1 MQRPGSI
8 LFDLDG
14 TLVDTAPDMAAALNF
29 LLLEERLE
37 AIAYERIRPQVS
49 NGARGLLRLGFGV
62 DDQHPDYER
71 LRLRFLSL
79 YESNLS
85 VNSRLFEGM
94 EQVLS
99 HLEQY
104 DIPWGVVTNKPGW
117 LTSPLLAALNL
128 LDRARCVVS
137 GDTCEKAKPHPMP
150 LLYAAELLGQA
161 AAACLY
167 VGDALRDVEAA
178 RAAGMPV
185 FVAAYGYL
193 ETGSEPAQWGA
204 DALLQHPRDLLKIAQ
219 L

>member
-1 MQRPGSI
+1 MERPGSI

-14 TLVDTAPDMAAALNF
+14 TLVDTAPDMAAALNL
-29 LLLEERLE
+29 LLLEERKQ

-49 NGARGLLRLGFGV
+49 NGARGLLRLGFGI
-62 DDQHPDYER
+62 DIEHPDYER

-94 EQVLS
+94 EHVLS
-99 HLEQY
+99 HLEQQ

-128 LDRARCVVS
+128 LDRAHCVVS

-150 LLYAAELLGQA
+150 LLYAADLLGQEA
-161 AAACLY
+161 FACLY

-204 DALLQHPRDLLKIAQ
+204 DALLRHPRDLLKIAQ